1 MSHEVNTMMME
12 SITDDVFNSF
22 YDSSVITVE
31 LDYLYVGDDGE
42 GLDGSVEAKAVFRGN
57 GYRILPDS
65 LTPIYDEFATANG
78 LAKID
83 DDFAKMILDDDPE
96 IIQDLED
103 TANQHLYEDRF
114 MSIYMKKLF
123 DFSQKLSDK
132 TPSSDEILYAIAE
145 DEIEKWAERSG
156 PHGWDFS

>member
-156 PHGWDFS
+156 PHG

>member
-1 MSHEVNTMMME
+1 M
-12 SITDDVFNSF
+12 
-22 YDSSVITVE
+22 
-31 LDYLYVGDDGE
+31 YVGDDGE

-156 PHGWDFS
+156 PHG

>member
-31 LDYLYVGDDGE
+31 LDYMYVGDDGE

-57 GYRILPDS
+57 RYRILPDS

-83 DDFAKMILDDDPE
+83 DDFAKFLLDEDPE

-103 TANQHLYEDRF
+103 KANQHLYEDRF
-114 MSIYMKKLF
+114 MALYMKKLF
-123 DFSQKLSDK
+123 DFSQKLSGK
-132 TPSSDEILYAIAE
+132 MPSSDEILYAIAE

-156 PHGWDFS
+156 PQGWDFS

>member
-31 LDYLYVGDDGE
+31 LDYMYVGDDGE

-57 GYRILPDS
+57 RYRILPDS

-83 DDFAKMILDDDPE
+83 DDFAKMILDDDPD

-103 TANQHLYEDRF
+103 KANQHLYEDRF
-114 MSIYMKKLF
+114 MVLYMKKLL
-123 DFSQKLSDK
+123 DFSQKLSGK
-132 TPSSDEILYAIAE
+132 MPSTDEVLYAIAE

-156 PHGWDFS
+156 PHG

>member
-31 LDYLYVGDDGE
+31 LDYMYVGDDGE
-42 GLDGSVEAKAVFRGN
+42 CLDGSVEAKAVFRGN
-57 GYRILPDS
+57 RYRILPDS
-65 LTPIYDEFATANG
+65 LTPIYDEFATANA

-83 DDFAKMILDDDPE
+83 DDFAKFLLDEDPE

-114 MSIYMKKLF
+114 MALYMKKLF
-123 DFSQKLSDK
+123 DFSQKLSGK
-132 TPSSDEILYAIAE
+132 MPSTDEVLYAIAE

-156 PHGWDFS
+156 PHG

>member
-31 LDYLYVGDDGE
+31 LDYMYVGDDGE
-42 GLDGSVEAKAVFRGN
+42 GLDGSVEAKAIFRGN
-57 GYRILPDS
+57 RYRILPDS
-65 LTPIYDEFATANG
+65 LTPIYDEFSTQNG

-83 DDFAKMILDDDPE
+83 DDFAKFLLDEDPE

-103 TANQHLYEDRF
+103 RANEHLYEDRF
-114 MSIYMKKLF
+114 MALYMKKLF
-123 DFSQKLSDK
+123 DFSQKLSGK
-132 TPSSDEILYAIAE
+132 MPSTDEVLYAIAE
-145 DEIEKWAERSG
+145 DEIEKWAERPG
-156 PHGWDFS
+156 PHGWDSL

>member
-12 SITDDVFNSF
+12 SITDDVWNSF

-31 LDYLYVGDDGE
+31 LDYMYVGDDGE

-57 GYRILPDS
+57 RYRILPDS

-83 DDFAKMILDDDPE
+83 DDFAKMILDDDPD

-103 TANQHLYEDRF
+103 KANQHLYEDRF
-114 MSIYMKKLF
+114 MVLYMKKLL
-123 DFSQKLSDK
+123 DFSQKLSGK
-132 TPSSDEILYAIAE
+132 MPSTDEVLYAIAE

-156 PHGWDFS
+156 PHG